1 METDI
6 EMNTAQPETIQRLDY
21 TVPSFL
27 VDHID
32 LTFDLAPSAT
42 SVSATTR
49 FKHNPASDS
58 REIVLNGQDLELV
71 KIVMNGRTL
80 EKPDYALDHG
90 ELRIPNAPD
99 DVTLVIDT
107 LVRPDKNTSLMGL
120 YISNGNLDVYKR
132 QDQGFS
138 KTVSVNLS
146 SIQLKQKDLLGTI
159 KNALEENDLTP
170 DFLELQITEGSITE
184 NIRTVIDLLNE
195 LRNMGVKIALDN
207 FGNGCSSISHLKRVP
222 IEKIKIDPSF
232 IRALGTQSSDADVAG
247 AIIAMAKNLNLKVSA
262 GGVETTDQANRLKEI
277 GCDEYQGY
285 VISPTLPAKEI
296 NRLQLPN

>member
-1 METDI
+1 MHNQHMTGVEAFLRWNHPQFGILMPSRFLSIAENTGLI
-6 EMNTAQPETIQRLDY
+6 GPIGEWVINTACKQ
-21 TVPSFL
+21 
-27 VDHID
+27 
-32 LTFDLAPSAT
+32 A
-42 SVSATTR
+42 
-49 FKHNPASDS
+49 K
-58 REIVLNGQDLELV
+58 
-71 KIVMNGRTL
+71 KW
-80 EKPDYALDHG
+80 K
-90 ELRIPNAPD
+90 
-99 DVTLVIDT
+99 
-107 LVRPDKNTSLMGL
+107 
-120 YISNGNLDVYKR
+120 
-132 QDQGFS
+132 DQGFS